1 MNVDYSFLRW
11 KDAKLAPYR
20 DALLQAERSCF
31 RASRNVDALIR
42 TDANWTVRAIAGT
55 ADAAADL
62 ERTTLC
68 VKRQAKKAL
77 EQAEAFYTLDEYYK
91 ERRRAWTA

>member
-42 TDANWTVRAIAGT
+42 TDVNWTVRSISNCAE
-55 ADAAADL
+55 AADL
-62 ERTTLC
+62 ERTTLG

>member
-1 MNVDYSFLRW
+1 MVDYSFLKW

-20 DALLQAERSCF
+20 DALLEAERSCF

-42 TDANWTVRAIAGT
+42 TDANWTVRSIAGT
-55 ADAAADL
+55 ADAAAEL
-62 ERTTLC
+62 EKSTRD
-68 VKRQAKKAL
+68 VKRRAKKAL
-77 EQAEAFYTLDEYYK
+77 EQAEAYYTLDEYYK